1 LTLQK
6 HRQVDTLSYRTAH
19 ANKATVERK
28 WYVIDAEGEIAGRL
42 FSQVAHILRGK
53 NKPSYTPHFDAGD
66 YVIIVNAGKVR
77 FTGNKLN
84 QKEYQTYSGFQG
96 GQKRMV
102 AKDLLA
108 RKPIY
113 LVERGI
119 KGMLPKNRLGR
130 AMVKK
135 LFVYESANHPHE
147 AQQPIELNFKK

>member
-1 LTLQK
+1 
-6 HRQVDTLSYRTAH
+6 VDTLSYRTAH